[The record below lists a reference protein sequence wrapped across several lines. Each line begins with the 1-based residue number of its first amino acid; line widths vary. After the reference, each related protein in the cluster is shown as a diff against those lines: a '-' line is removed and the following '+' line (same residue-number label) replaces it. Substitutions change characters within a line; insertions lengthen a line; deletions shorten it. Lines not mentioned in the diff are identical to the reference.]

1 MRKELNISLHEG
13 DRELLSTLSLRVR
26 VLTSLQ
32 IARTWPAMLGRLP
45 RLEAEGLLQS
55 FVAVTHPELPLTAP
69 VVHWRPGDSLPDFG
83 SASYRLRSRWCKP
96 AVPTKC
102 FIAGKAAGSLFGG
115 HGGRYPRESEESHDI
130 HLAAV
135 FLRFRKLQPELVGSW
150 VHEEDL
156 RRDRKDRRGKVPDAM
171 VGKSSVI
178 ECGGAYKTRKL
189 IGFHRF
195 CEARGYEYEV
205 W

>member
-1 MRKELNISLHEG
+1 MRIELNISLHEE
-13 DRELLSTLSLRVR
+13 DRELLTALALRVR
-26 VLTSLQ
+26 VLTTLQ
-32 IARTWPAMLGRLP
+32 IARTWRAMVSRLP
-45 RLEAEGLLQS
+45 RLESEGLLQS
-55 FVAVTHPELPLTAP
+55 FVTVAHPELPLIGP
-69 VVHWRPGDSLPDFG
+69 VVQWRPGDPSPDFG
-83 SASYRLRSRWCKP
+83 SASYLLQSRWAKP
-96 AVPTKC
+96 ATPIKC
-102 FIAGKAAGSLFGG
+102 FIAGRAAGCMFGG

-135 FLRFRKLQPELVGSW
+135 FLRFRKLEPALVESW
-150 VHEEDL
+150 VHEEEL

-171 VGKSSVI
+171 VGKHRVI
-178 ECGGAYKTRKL
+178 ECGGAYKTKKL